1 MDKMKITLWAEAGT
15 PTLTRTAE
23 GRADVVTTITGTR
36 ETIEIKE
43 DEELRVTSEGHWKI
57 GVINA
62 EAAGGFTVDL
72 QVLDPDRL
80 YERHTLTPVGFS
92 RFGCSLMLEGE
103 VGHDAEAGGR
113 GSDPNPAAGDDH
125 HPDAAQSGTCS
136 RADSCTD
143 AHSGSVACADRR
155 RRVGINSK
163 SPVT

>member
-103 VGHDAEAGGR
+103 VGDDGLIAMTPKPVVAEAI
-113 GSDPNPAAGDDH
+113 PTPPPAMIITPTPPSPAPAPAPTPAPTPTPAPSPAPTGDDE
-125 HPDAAQSGTCS
+125 
-136 RADSCTD
+136 
-143 AHSGSVACADRR
+143 
-155 RRVGINSK
+155 
-163 SPVT
+163 